1 MLLSLLTTGMHQ
13 ACPGSKV
20 IWYDSVTVA
29 GELRWQNAL
38 NQLNQYVLRDI
49 FNCLMGQG
57 YIMLYCSVAGPSADT
72 CKKDCIC
79 GSPIWK
85 SKVIPSRI
93 SITSLPL
100 KCRITELLL
109 RAGLICA
116 S

>member
-1 MLLSLLTTGMHQ
+1 MAECTQPVKPVRSEGH
-13 ACPGSKV
+13 
-20 IWYDSVTVA
+20 
-29 GELRWQNAL
+29 
-38 NQLNQYVLRDI
+38 
-49 FNCLMGQG
+49 FCLMGQG